1 MALLGSDFTDEKGR
15 IARDAGYYAGN
26 DVILT
31 KSSGGHPLDD
41 LDRSILAQL
50 SGDARMSVAVL
61 ARRLRVARSTVQAR
75 LERLE
80 SSGAI
85 AGYTLRLGEAA
96 RTARIRATVLLV
108 IEPRAQ
114 PAVLTRLKV
123 IPQVERIHTTSG
135 RVDLLI
141 QLAADSTSDLDDTL
155 DRIGGI
161 EGVRSSESLIHL
173 STKLDRAV

>member
-1 MALLGSDFTDEKGR
+1 M
-15 IARDAGYYAGN
+15 
-26 DVILT
+26 
-31 KSSGGHPLDD
+31 DD
-41 LDRSILAQL
+41 LDRNILAQL

-80 SSGAI
+80 STGAI

-96 RTARIRATVLLV
+96 RGARIRATVLLG

-114 PAVLTRLKV
+114 PGVLSRLKSL
-123 IPQVERIHTTSG
+123 PQVERVHSTSG
-135 RVDLLI
+135 RVDLLL
-141 QLAADSTSDLDDTL
+141 QLATSSTTELDETL

-173 STKLDRAV
+173 ATKLDRAV